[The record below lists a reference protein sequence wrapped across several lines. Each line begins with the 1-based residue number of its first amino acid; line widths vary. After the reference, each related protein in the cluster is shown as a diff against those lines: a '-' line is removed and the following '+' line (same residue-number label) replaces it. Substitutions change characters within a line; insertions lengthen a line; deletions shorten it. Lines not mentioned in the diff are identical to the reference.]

1 MNRRHVPCEPDALVQ
16 INTVNILFIITAFD
30 KQSIQGIINVFLEF
44 LEILFFN
51 PTKTVMDITEVQN
64 FRYIIIKILER
75 TDDL

>member
-1 MNRRHVPCEPDALVQ
+1 MYLVSLMLWYK

-75 TDDL
+75 RLRDSER